1 MKSYLFFCIFYF
13 GLFFSFTNADV
24 PEQPPKK
31 WPCDQVYN
39 PKLNFNQFGRVQV
52 LMTLQKIGGN
62 MMML

>member
-24 PEQPPKK
+24 PKQPPKK

-39 PKLNFNQFGRVQV
+39 PKLNLQFNVIKFK
-52 LMTLQKIGGN
+52 LNLNFSIQK
-62 MMML
+62 L